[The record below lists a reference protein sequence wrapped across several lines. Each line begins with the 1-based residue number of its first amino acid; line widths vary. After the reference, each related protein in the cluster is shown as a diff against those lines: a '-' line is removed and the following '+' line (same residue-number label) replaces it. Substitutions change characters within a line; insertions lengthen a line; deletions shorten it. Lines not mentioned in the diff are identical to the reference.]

1 LAASGQNPGKNCQ
14 LYTVIKTSIQRPPLL
29 SSRSQLLAVPRVI
42 LFCFVPLLSS
52 QLSRPSEWMLNRGSP
67 VIYRKIVDFVFML
80 HLSVKLQLFIKIMI
94 SATDSYLS
102 YITSVEDEHT
112 LYFKI
117 VQGADIQGVELNL
130 GLVLNQENITTY
142 MWNSL
147 LGFH

>member
-1 LAASGQNPGKNCQ
+1 
-14 LYTVIKTSIQRPPLL
+14 
-29 SSRSQLLAVPRVI
+29 
-42 LFCFVPLLSS
+42 
-52 QLSRPSEWMLNRGSP
+52 
-67 VIYRKIVDFVFML
+67 ML
-80 HLSVKLQLFIKIMI
+80 HLSVKRQLFTKITI
-94 SATDSYLS
+94 SATDSHLS
-102 YITSVEDEHT
+102 SITSVEDEHT

>member
-1 LAASGQNPGKNCQ
+1 
-14 LYTVIKTSIQRPPLL
+14 
-29 SSRSQLLAVPRVI
+29 
-42 LFCFVPLLSS
+42 
-52 QLSRPSEWMLNRGSP
+52 
-67 VIYRKIVDFVFML
+67 
-80 HLSVKLQLFIKIMI
+80 MI